1 MVFDALYRDGQRLM
15 GRPYRARRGV
25 FEGLFAAGSSP
36 APLNLCP
43 SITDGSVA
51 RQWLEEWAP
60 DNVEGLL

>member
-1 MVFDALYRDGQRLM
+1 
-15 GRPYRARRGV
+15 V

-51 RQWLEEWAP
+51 RQWLEQWAP